1 MDLFLRDKSALVTGS
16 SKGIGLAV
24 AKSLAAEGCHIHL
37 ASRTESD
44 LEAAASEIRDIFA
57 VDVIHHVADL
67 SRTQDQASLAAN
79 CKDVDILVNNA
90 GAIPRGGIEHLD
102 DAALREGW
110 ELKLFGY
117 INLSRYFY
125 RHMKE
130 RQSGVIMNVV
140 GGAAHNPTYQ
150 YIAGTMANV
159 ALQNFTIALGKES
172 QNHGV
177 RVLGV
182 HPSVTETERMVS
194 HHEKQAEIEVGDKSR
209 WREFVPDLP
218 FGRPTTAQEVADLV
232 TFLISDRA
240 SYTSGVMV
248 NVTGGM

>member
-1 MDLFLRDKSALVTGS
+1 M
-16 SKGIGLAV
+16 
-24 AKSLAAEGCHIHL
+24 
-37 ASRTESD
+37 
-44 LEAAASEIRDIFA
+44 
-57 VDVIHHVADL
+57 IHHVADL

-140 GGAAHNPTYQ
+140 GGQPTIQ
-150 YIAGTMANV
+150 PITILPEQWLMWRCK
-159 ALQNFTIALGKES
+159 NFTIALGKES

-194 HHEKQAEIEVGDKSR
+194 HHEKQTEIEVGDKSR
-209 WREFVPDLP
+209 WREFIPELP
-218 FGRPTTAQEVADLV
+218 LADPPQPKRSL
-232 TFLISDRA
+232 
-240 SYTSGVMV
+240 TSSPS
-248 NVTGGM
+248 